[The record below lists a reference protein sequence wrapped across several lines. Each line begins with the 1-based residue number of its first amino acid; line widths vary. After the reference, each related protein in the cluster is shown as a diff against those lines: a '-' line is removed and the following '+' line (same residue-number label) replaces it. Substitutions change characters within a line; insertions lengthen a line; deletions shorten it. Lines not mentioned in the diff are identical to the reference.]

1 MSDGKIYITI
11 SDERGTERIK
21 DTSRTV
27 STGKKQKE
35 ESNQLADFAKHQFFN
50 LIEREAKQMVNYTLE
65 NIGNFTG
72 DYNAQRDVNYALS
85 AIGVLSSIGLGAYH
99 GAKVGGPIG
108 ALIGAATVATAQVV
122 NFGLQ
127 LKSQNI
133 ETRKQNYSIEQMRQ
147 LSGLDTLT
155 NGSRI

>member
-1 MSDGKIYITI
+1 MKKRLFIVPLIALILSSCNFFPHSSK
-11 SDERGTERIK
+11 EE
-21 DTSRTV
+21 
-27 STGKKQKE
+27 STQKE
-35 ESNQLADFAKHQFFN
+35 EKNVLGDFAKHQFFN
-50 LIEREAKQMVNYTLE
+50 LIEREAKQMVNYSLQ

-72 DYNAQRDVNYALS
+72 DYNAQRNVNYALS
-85 AIGVLSSIGLGAYH
+85 AMGVIGSIGLGAWN
-99 GAKVGGPIG
+99 GLKIGGPIG
-108 ALIGAATVATAQVV
+108 ALVGATTVATAQVV

-147 LSGLDTLT
+147 LSGLDGRT